1 MYVDEQAKETQ
12 KVEKL
17 RSDGADPHDIKY
29 AENIL
34 AESSAMIP
42 DTRQRLEQACEQLQ
56 AALEDAPPNVPEVAA
71 AQEEL
76 QLATETL
83 NGQGV

>member
-1 MYVDEQAKETQ
+1 MPGRE
-12 KVEKL
+12 
-17 RSDGADPHDIKY
+17 DGEDPGW
-29 AENIL
+29 AW
-34 AESSAMIP
+34 
-42 DTRQRLEQACEQLQ
+42 
-56 AALEDAPPNVPEVAA
+56 AAVAHPGPHPSISPQEDAPPNVPEVAA